1 MSYIDP
7 AKYLQ
12 GIESFVQIVSEMLRI
27 LDGEIPVK
35 TDGGSFERFIL
46 QPFLEL
52 PIGDTVVQYCHKNK
66 FQT

>member
-1 MSYIDP
+1 
-7 AKYLQ
+7 
-12 GIESFVQIVSEMLRI
+12 MLRI

-52 PIGDTVVQYCHKNK
+52 LIGDTVVQYCHKNK